1 MAFNFRIN
9 VIWRVLLLC
18 GMFYGLIHLVFKTE
32 LYATMVVGGIAIVY
46 QIYSLIRYVEMTNR
60 KLTTFLQSIKYSD
73 FSQSFDLEH
82 LGSSFKELSHSFS
95 EVIKSFQ
102 KARSEREEQF
112 RYLQTVVQHIGIG
125 LIIIKSDGTVDMI
138 NNAAKKLLGIV
149 QLQQI
154 GQLDKITDRLA
165 KRITDLNRGSK
176 LILKIHRDEQLLN
189 FLIFVTDFIIGSEKY
204 RLVTIQNIQSELEE
218 KEMEAWQNLI
228 RILTHEIMNSV
239 TPIVSL
245 SGTANAILGSEILAN
260 CDKMGA
266 CREQLDDITAAV
278 ATIENRSKGL
288 LAFVENYRKLTR
300 IPKPDYTIFPAQEIF
315 DRVVSLFGAQLKD
328 KNIKLSMDVTPPRL
342 DLTADSTLL
351 EQVLINLLKNAIE
364 AVEGIESPR
373 IAMKAFLSPVGRP
386 VIHLQD
392 NGPGI
397 EKEAIENI
405 FIPFYTTKSTGS
417 GIGLSLSRQI
427 MRLHNGSL
435 TVHSLPYKSTTFI
448 LRF

>member
-1 MAFNFRIN
+1 MAFNFRMN
-9 VIWRVLLLC
+9 VLWRVLLLC
-18 GMFYGLIHLVFKTE
+18 GTFYGLIHLVFKTE
-32 LYATMVVGGIAIVY
+32 LYATMVVGGMAILY

-73 FSQSFDLEH
+73 FSQTFDLDH
-82 LGSSFKELSHSFS
+82 LGTSFRELSHSFN
-95 EVIKSFQ
+95 EVINSFQ

-125 LIIIKSDGTVDMI
+125 LVIIKSDGTVDMI
-138 NNAAKKLLGIV
+138 NNAAKKLLGLV

-154 GQLDKITDRLA
+154 GQLDKVAEGLA
-165 KRITDLNRGSK
+165 KRITDLTRGAK

-204 RLVTIQNIQSELEE
+204 RLVSIQNIQSELEE

-245 SGTANAILGSEILAN
+245 SGTANAILQSENLK
-260 CDKMGA
+260 CDEVGA

-300 IPKPDYTIFPAQEIF
+300 IPKPDFAIFPAQEIF
-315 DRVVSLFGAQLKD
+315 ARVVSLFSAHLQD
-328 KNIKLSMDVTPPRL
+328 KNIQLTIDVTPPRL
-342 DLTADSTLL
+342 ELTADSTLL

-364 AVEGIESPR
+364 ALEGIESPS
-373 IAMKAFLSPVGRP
+373 IAMKAFLGPVGRP

-397 EKEAIENI
+397 EKESIENI
-405 FIPFYTTKSTGS
+405 FIPFYTTKSSGS

-427 MRLHNGSL
+427 MRLHNGSI
-435 TVHSLPYKSTTFI
+435 TVQSVPYKSTIFV